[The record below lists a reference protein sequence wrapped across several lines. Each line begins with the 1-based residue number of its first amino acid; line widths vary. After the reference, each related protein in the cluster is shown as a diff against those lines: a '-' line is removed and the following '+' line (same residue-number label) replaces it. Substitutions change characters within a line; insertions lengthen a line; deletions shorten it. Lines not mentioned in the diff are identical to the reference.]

1 MGLVMAGLTLAATPI
16 RAQQAPRPLFPGA
29 APQPPAAAPA
39 VPPPAPLPDR
49 PAALPA
55 VPPSQGIR
63 VEPLAPPTLAALG
76 IASAEAALGG
86 PLWAEGAPPELP
98 LLLQRLP
105 ADISDPTLRELQ
117 KSLLGAPGPREGGGR
132 ELFLLRVDRLLAM
145 AEPQAALDLLALLP
159 EASEGPEVEARR
171 LLARFAAD
179 QVEPACA
186 AAKAQQSAAW
196 PWPEARL
203 VCAAQG
209 RDAGAVDVG
218 LDLLE
223 ARGQP
228 VDPAFATLLRAEAA
242 GEERVALAPPV
253 PDDPLLLPLLR
264 RAPLDLDP
272 ARIAAMPVPVRRA
285 LAVNPNLPS
294 AVRAAAGGPARP
306 GPSVR
311 PELNGRPP
319 ADWAAA
325 LASVPA
331 GRRAAWTALADGLG
345 LDLPDPVWAELYRT
359 SPPDTAAAPGLALW
373 RGFEVAR
380 AKEQRGAMLAYVLLL
395 LDGRPE
401 AAAPIAL
408 RRALDALDSL
418 HLKPA
423 AVALASGTGGALGL

>member
-1 MGLVMAGLTLAATPI
+1 VL
-16 RAQQAPRPLFPGA
+16 
-29 APQPPAAAPA
+29 
-39 VPPPAPLPDR
+39 LPDR
-49 PAALPA
+49 PTTPA
-55 VPPSQGIR
+55 GVPPSADIR
-63 VEPLAPPTLAALG
+63 VETLAPPTLAALG
-76 IASAEAALGG
+76 IASAEAGLGG
-86 PLWAEGAPPELP
+86 PLWTEGAPPELP

-105 ADISDPTLRELQ
+105 ADVRDPTLRELQ
-117 KSLLGAPGPREGGGR
+117 KSLLSAPGPREGGGR
-132 ELFLLRVDRLLAM
+132 DLFLLRVDRLLAM
-145 AEPQAALDLLALLP
+145 AEPQAALDLLSLVP
-159 EASEGPEVEARR
+159 EAGEGPEVETRR

-179 QVEPACA
+179 AIEPACA
-186 AAKAQQSAAW
+186 AAQAQQSAAW

-203 VCAAQG
+203 VCAARG
-209 RDAGAVDVG
+209 RDAAAVDVG

-228 VDPAFATLLRAEAA
+228 ADPAFATLLRAEAA
-242 GEERVALAPPV
+242 GEERVALGPPV

-272 ARIAAMPVPVRRA
+272 AKVAAMPVPVRRA

-294 AVRAAAGGPARP
+294 AVRAAAGAPSRP

-319 ADWAAA
+319 ADWPAA

-331 GRRAAWTALADGLG
+331 ERRAAWAALADGLG
-345 LDLPDPVWAELYRT
+345 LDLPEPVWAELHRT
-359 SPPDTAAAPGLALW
+359 ASPDTAPAPDLFLW
-373 RGFEVAR
+373 RGFEIAR
-380 AKEQRGAMLAYVLLL
+380 VKEQRGAMLAYLLLL

-401 AAAPIAL
+401 AAAAIVL

-418 HLKPA
+418 DLKLA